1 MNRKF
6 LRQIMGRL
14 AASLVVLAIGVGGM
28 QALARMRAIP
38 AQRPAIER
46 TLRVEAITVQPE
58 TVQVMLQGFGQVRAL
73 NVVEVAPEIAGQVV
87 AVHPRLDVGEII
99 AAGEVLFEVDA
110 RDYAARQTEAQAQ
123 VEQLGRT
130 IERLEMQY
138 ANDRERLKTLE
149 RSRQLAND
157 EFERLKAL
165 FEQDDVGTRSG
176 VDAAERAYHAAADH
190 AEQLAQAVA
199 LYPLRIQETRDA
211 LTSAQAGLEMR
222 ALGVDRTQVRAPFT
236 ARVKRVGVEAGQYV
250 TPGPAVLT
258 LANDAILEISV
269 PLDSRQAREGL
280 RFKPGANAT
289 QEAWFNELEP
299 VECMITWTESV
310 HAVSDATPG
319 HSWRGRL
326 HRVEQY
332 DERTRTVTVAVRV
345 DGADAVPQTPDGLP
359 LVDGMF
365 CSVTIPGRSVES
377 VYRLPRQAVSFTGDV
392 FVAVGNGRGALG
404 FDRTAIQNPRALS
417 GAIIEGADPL
427 SRYLRG
433 HMQAGIESALT
444 AIENEQRQALEQAIA
459 LLKKSNGDGLR
470 GQRAVVDQ
478 VHAQLGAYLDA
489 HSPEERLTQVLV
501 EELNR
506 VVQSGALYDQARFEA
521 VALPGELRARL
532 EQPATPEER
541 IRLNRRLLEAAYPEA
556 LGPSFRLQTRRVEVV
571 RQQGEYTLVRGLE
584 PGEHVITTRLVN
596 PLENSLLDV
605 VFPEP
610 PALTEV
616 ARR

>member
-1 MNRKF
+1 
-6 LRQIMGRL
+6 
-14 AASLVVLAIGVGGM
+14 
-28 QALARMRAIP
+28 
-38 AQRPAIER
+38 
-46 TLRVEAITVQPE
+46 
-58 TVQVMLQGFGQVRAL
+58 
-73 NVVEVAPEIAGQVV
+73 
-87 AVHPRLDVGEII
+87 
-99 AAGEVLFEVDA
+99 
-110 RDYAARQTEAQAQ
+110 
-123 VEQLGRT
+123 
-130 IERLEMQY
+130 
-138 ANDRERLKTLE
+138 
-149 RSRQLAND
+149 
-157 EFERLKAL
+157 
-165 FEQDDVGTRSG
+165 
-176 VDAAERAYHAAADH
+176 
-190 AEQLAQAVA
+190 
-199 LYPLRIQETRDA
+199 
-211 LTSAQAGLEMR
+211 
-222 ALGVDRTQVRAPFT
+222 
-236 ARVKRVGVEAGQYV
+236 
-250 TPGPAVLT
+250 
-258 LANDAILEISV
+258 
-269 PLDSRQAREGL
+269 
-280 RFKPGANAT
+280 
-289 QEAWFNELEP
+289 
-299 VECMITWTESV
+299 
-310 HAVSDATPG
+310 
-319 HSWRGRL
+319 
-326 HRVEQY
+326 
-332 DERTRTVTVAVRV
+332 
-345 DGADAVPQTPDGLP
+345 
-359 LVDGMF
+359 
-365 CSVTIPGRSVES
+365 
-377 VYRLPRQAVSFTGDV
+377 LPRQAVSFTGDV